1 VLVVL
6 STCQSTDYPNSPL
19 SASTFNEE
27 LPVSVLDGPDDPLIL
42 MAFSGGGSRAAGL
55 SYAILQQLGSLS
67 YQRGNNS
74 ASLLDRVKV
83 IAAVSGGSV
92 TAAYFG
98 AATPRE
104 FALFSSKFLEKDN
117 MTSLEWE
124 AANPLLGF
132 VWRCND
138 VRALTCSG
146 SCLIK
151 GSLRA
156 GPLPTLINR
165 ESLLSL

>member
-1 VLVVL
+1 MPRRV
-6 STCQSTDYPNSPL
+6 QSTGSSIHLSKRKICPNYPSH
-19 SASTFNEE
+19 
-27 LPVSVLDGPDDPLIL
+27 
-42 MAFSGGGSRAAGL
+42 R
-55 SYAILQQLGSLS
+55 

-83 IAAVSGGSV
+83 IAAVAGGSV